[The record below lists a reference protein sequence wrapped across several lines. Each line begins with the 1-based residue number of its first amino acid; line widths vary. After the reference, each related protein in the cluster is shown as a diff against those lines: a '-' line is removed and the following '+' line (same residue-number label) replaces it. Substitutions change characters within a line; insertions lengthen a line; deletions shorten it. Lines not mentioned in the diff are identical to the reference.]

1 MRIVMTKI
9 KIRTKQL
16 HEEKL
21 NIVDA
26 FIIIDVTMEI
36 NLKFIRNCE
45 NELNAE
51 IDSMVAF
58 GSKVEINARAVHT
71 STSDKKSRPQGS
83 TTILT

>member
-26 FIIIDVTMEI
+26 FIIIDATMEI
-36 NLKFIRNCE
+36 NLDFIRNYE

-58 GSKVEINARAVHT
+58 GSKVEINAKAEYTRHHRTRKAAHKDRRQ
-71 STSDKKSRPQGS
+71 S
-83 TTILT
+83 